1 MAKTAKTAAA
11 AAMMEPRHAT
21 GVLAAGE
28 PSAAADRRDAGEASE
43 GGGWDLEAIR
53 AQFPILSREVNGHP
67 LAYLDN
73 AASSQQ
79 PLRVLNRVERYLRE
93 EHANVHRGV
102 HQLSAEATEAY
113 EGARRSVA
121 AHAGTGDPAEIV
133 FTRGTTE
140 AVNLVASSWGD
151 ASIGAGDEIVLT
163 KMEHHSNLVPWQLL
177 AGRTGCDLRF
187 VDVTP
192 EGTLDLDDLDR
203 LLATRPRLVACTHV
217 SNSLGTVNPV
227 REIVDRA
234 HTAGALTLIDGAQ
247 AAPHMLT
254 DVAKLG
260 CDFYAFSSHKMCG
273 PTGVGALWARRELL
287 DEMPPYQGG
296 GEMISEVKL
305 EGSSWAQVP
314 HKFEAGTPNISGVV
328 GFGEAARFLA
338 DLGPEAIASH
348 EDALKRAA
356 LERLDGIEGL
366 RLYGPREERTAVFSF
381 TYGDVHPHDL
391 STILDQR
398 GIAIRAGHH
407 CNQPLMDHFGIS
419 ATARAS
425 FYFYNSPEE
434 IDVLCDGLAMAAEV
448 FGGIA

>member
-1 MAKTAKTAAA
+1 MAKTAETAALTDT
-11 AAMMEPRHAT
+11 RHAT
-21 GVLAAGE
+21 GMLATGS
-28 PSAAADRRDAGEASE
+28 PSAAADRGDSGEASE
-43 GGGWDLEAIR
+43 DGGWDLAAIR
-53 AQFPILSREVNGHP
+53 AQFPILSRDVNGHP

-113 EGARRSVA
+113 EGARRAVA

-140 AVNLVASSWGD
+140 AVNLVAASWGD
-151 ASIGAGDEIVLT
+151 AFIGAGDEIVLT

-234 HTAGALTLIDGAQ
+234 HAAGALTLIDGAQ

-287 DEMPPYQGG
+287 EEMPPYQGG

-305 EGSSWAQVP
+305 EGSSWAKVP

-338 DLGPEAIASH
+338 DLGSEAIASH

-356 LERLDGIEGL
+356 LERLDEIEGL

-425 FYFYNSPEE
+425 FYFYNSPQE
-434 IDVLCDGLAMAAEV
+434 IDALCDGLALAAEV

>member
-1 MAKTAKTAAA
+1 MAKTAETAALTDT
-11 AAMMEPRHAT
+11 RHAT
-21 GVLAAGE
+21 GMLATGS
-28 PSAAADRRDAGEASE
+28 PSAAADRGDSGEASE
-43 GGGWDLEAIR
+43 DGGWDLAAIR
-53 AQFPILSREVNGHP
+53 AQFPILSRDVNGHP

-113 EGARRSVA
+113 EGARRAVA

-151 ASIGAGDEIVLT
+151 AFIGAGDEIVLT

-192 EGTLDLDDLDR
+192 DGTLDLDDLDR
-203 LLATRPRLVACTHV
+203 LLATRPRLAACTHV

-234 HTAGALTLIDGAQ
+234 HAAGALTLIDGAQ

-287 DEMPPYQGG
+287 EEMPPYQGG

-305 EGSSWAQVP
+305 EGSSWAKVP

-338 DLGPEAIASH
+338 DLGSDAIASH

-366 RLYGPREERTAVFSF
+366 RLYGPRDERTAVFSF

-425 FYFYNSPEE
+425 FYFYNSPQE
-434 IDVLCDGLAMAAEV
+434 IDALCDGLALAAEV
-448 FGGIA
+448 FGGQGLNP

>member
-1 MAKTAKTAAA
+1 MAKTAETAALTDT
-11 AAMMEPRHAT
+11 RHAT
-21 GVLAAGE
+21 GMLATGS
-28 PSAAADRRDAGEASE
+28 PSAAADRGDSGEASE
-43 GGGWDLEAIR
+43 DGGRDLAAIR
-53 AQFPILSREVNGHP
+53 AQFPILSRDVNGHP

-113 EGARRSVA
+113 EGARRAVA

-151 ASIGAGDEIVLT
+151 AFIGAGDEIVLT

-234 HTAGALTLIDGAQ
+234 HAAGALTLIDGAQ

-287 DEMPPYQGG
+287 EEMPPYQGG

-305 EGSSWAQVP
+305 EGSSWAKVP

-338 DLGPEAIASH
+338 DLGSEAIASH
-348 EDALKRAA
+348 EDALKRTA

-425 FYFYNSPEE
+425 FYFYNSPQE
-434 IDVLCDGLAMAAEV
+434 IDALCDGLALAAEV

>member
-1 MAKTAKTAAA
+1 MAEMTDTKD
-11 AAMMEPRHAT
+11 AT
-21 GVLAAGE
+21 GVVASGRPPESTGL
-28 PSAAADRRDAGEASE
+28 RDAGEASE
-43 GGGWDLEAIR
+43 EDGWDLAAIR
-53 AQFPILSREVNGHP
+53 ARFPILSREVNGHP

-177 AGRTGCDLRF
+177 AGRTGCKLRF

-192 EGTLDLDDLDR
+192 EGTLDLDDYDR
-203 LLATRPRLVACTHV
+203 LLEERPRLVACTHV

-227 REIVDRA
+227 REIVERA
-234 HTAGALTLIDGAQ
+234 HVAGALTLIDGAQ

-254 DVAKLG
+254 DVAKVG

-287 DEMPPYQGG
+287 EEMPPYQGG
-296 GEMISEVKL
+296 GEMISDVKL
-305 EGSSWAQVP
+305 ERSSWAEVP

-338 DLGPEAIASH
+338 DLGSEAIASH
-348 EDALKRAA
+348 EGALKRAV
-356 LERLDGIEGL
+356 LGRLSEIPGL
-366 RLYGPREERTAVFSF
+366 RLYGPREERGRTAVFSF

-407 CNQPLMDHFGIS
+407 CNQPLMDHYGIS
-419 ATARAS
+419 STARAS
-425 FYFYNSPEE
+425 FYFYNSPRE

>member
-1 MAKTAKTAAA
+1 MAETAEMTDT
-11 AAMMEPRHAT
+11 MRAT
-21 GVLAAGE
+21 SVPASGG
-28 PSAAADRRDAGEASE
+28 PSASGGRRDAGEASDD
-43 GGGWDLEAIR
+43 GGWDLAAVR

-79 PLRVLNRVERYLRE
+79 PLRVLNRVERYLRR

-121 AHAGTGDPAEIV
+121 AHAGTTDPAEIV

-151 ASIGAGDEIVLT
+151 AFIGAGDEIVLT

-177 AGRTGCDLRF
+177 AGRTGCSLRF

-192 EGTLDLDDLDR
+192 GGTLDLDDFDR
-203 LLATRPRLVACTHV
+203 LLGKRTRLVACTHV
-217 SNSLGTVNPV
+217 SNSLGTVNPI

-234 HTAGALTLIDGAQ
+234 HAAGALTLIDGAQ

-254 DVAKLG
+254 DVSKTG

-287 DEMPPYQGG
+287 EEMPPYQGG
-296 GEMISEVKL
+296 GEMISDVKL
-305 EGSSWAQVP
+305 EGSSWAKVP

-338 DLGPEAIASH
+338 DLGSEAIAAH

-356 LERLDGIEGL
+356 LERLDEIEGL

-381 TYGDVHPHDL
+381 TYGDIHPHDL

-407 CNQPLMDHFGIS
+407 CNQPLMDHYGLS

-425 FYFYNSPEE
+425 FYFYNSPRE
-434 IDVLCDGLAMAAEV
+434 IDALCDGLALAAEV
-448 FGGIA
+448 FGGLA

>member
-1 MAKTAKTAAA
+1 MAETAGMTDTK
-11 AAMMEPRHAT
+11 RAT
-21 GVLAAGE
+21 GVLASSGHPE
-28 PSAAADRRDAGEASE
+28 AADRRDAGEASAD
-43 GGGWDLEAIR
+43 GAWDLAEIR
-53 AQFPILSREVNGHP
+53 AQFPVLSREVNGHP

-79 PLRVLNRVERYLRE
+79 PLRVLNRVERYLRQQ
-93 EHANVHRGV
+93 HANVHRGV
-102 HQLSAEATEAY
+102 HQLSAEATAAY
-113 EGARRSVA
+113 EGARHAVA
-121 AHAGTGDPAEIV
+121 SHAGTTDPAEIV

-151 ASIGAGDEIVLT
+151 AFIGAGDEIVLT

-177 AGRTGCDLRF
+177 AGRTGCVLRF

-192 EGTLDLDDLDR
+192 GGRLDLDDFDR
-203 LLATRPRLVACTHV
+203 LLGKRTRLVACTHV

-234 HTAGALTLIDGAQ
+234 HAAGALTLIDGAQ

-254 DVAKLG
+254 DVAKTG

-287 DEMPPYQGG
+287 EEMPPYQGG
-296 GEMISEVKL
+296 GEMISDVKL
-305 EGSSWAQVP
+305 EGSSWARVP

-338 DLGPEAIASH
+338 DLGSEAIASH
-348 EDALKRAA
+348 EDALKCAA
-356 LERLDGIEGL
+356 LDRLGEIEGL

-381 TYGDVHPHDL
+381 TYGDIHPHDL

-407 CNQPLMDHFGIS
+407 CNQPLMDHYGLS

-425 FYFYNSPEE
+425 FYFYNSPRE
-434 IDVLCDGLAMAAEV
+434 IDVLCDGLALAAEV
-448 FGGIA
+448 FGGLA